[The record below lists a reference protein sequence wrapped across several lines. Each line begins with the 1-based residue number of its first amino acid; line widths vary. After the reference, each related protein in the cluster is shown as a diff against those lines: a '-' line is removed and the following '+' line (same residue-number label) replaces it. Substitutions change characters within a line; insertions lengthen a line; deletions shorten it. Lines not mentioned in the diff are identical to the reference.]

1 MQLGKTTV
9 AAGYLLWTAMF
20 MTDQKILISAHKYS
34 GAKEIM
40 DRVKFAYENCPMYLK
55 AGCVKYNEK
64 SIDFDNGS
72 RIWAETTTANTGRG
86 KSPSILYCL
95 DGETSF
101 ISIRSLSHNL
111 IKQISLKGLY
121 DELTITSRNFKQNND
136 YEILTPSGWKHFDGI
151 AYAGKKVTFTLV
163 LENDQKISAS
173 AGHYFFTETKKVQ
186 VHDLNVGDSIDTADG
201 LCKIIE
207 KTQNPESD
215 VYDIIEVD
223 NESHS
228 FYVNGGIVT
237 KNSDELGFVKS
248 SIEQDLWSSLT
259 PAISRGGKLIITST
273 PNGDQNLFAKLWQ
286 GANNCIDEYGNPTNV
301 GVNGFK
307 AYKALWYEHPEQDE
321 KWAQGMRQTVTEEI
335 FKREFD
341 CEFISAEE
349 TLISAQTLQNLK
361 ETEPISRQGQVR
373 WFKPIN
379 KDAIYVVS
387 LDPSLGTGSDPSA
400 IQIIE
405 ANTTTQVGEW
415 KHNKTSIQGQ
425 VKLMVEI
432 LFTLAEKLKDPM
444 NQLYYSI
451 ENNTVGEAAL
461 VCIANYGEHNIPG
474 IFLSE
479 TGKKRKGFNTTN
491 KSKLTACSKLK
502 HLIESGKLKIHS
514 QALIS
519 ELKNFVASGGSYA
532 AKAGTT
538 DDLVMSLLLAIRMI
552 QQIGS
557 YSSDLEKQMQDFDD
571 IIPPLPIF
579 MSFR

>member
-1 MQLGKTTV
+1 MTKQQDSDENQFIKPAYQKTEFKSQAELQEFMKCADQKSGYMYFLKNHFWIQHPTKGAMVFQPFDYQEGLAKNMHENRLSCNLLSRQLGKTTV

-72 RIWAETTTANTGRG
+72 RIWAETTTVNTGRG
-86 KSPSILYCL
+86 KSPSILY
-95 DGETSF
+95 
-101 ISIRSLSHNL
+101 
-111 IKQISLKGLY
+111 
-121 DELTITSRNFKQNND
+121 
-136 YEILTPSGWKHFDGI
+136 
-151 AYAGKKVTFTLV
+151 
-163 LENDQKISAS
+163 
-173 AGHYFFTETKKVQ
+173 
-186 VHDLNVGDSIDTADG
+186 
-201 LCKIIE
+201 
-207 KTQNPESD
+207 
-215 VYDIIEVD
+215 
-223 NESHS
+223 
-228 FYVNGGIVT
+228 
-237 KNSDELGFVKS
+237 SDELGFVKP

-273 PNGDQNLFAKLWQ
+273 PNGDQNLFAKIWQ
-286 GANNCIDEYGNPTNV
+286 GANNCIDEFGNPTNV
-301 GVNGFK
+301 GINGFK
-307 AYKALWYEHPEQDE
+307 AYKALWNQHPEQDE
-321 KWAQGMRQTVTEEI
+321 KWGQQMRQTVGEEI

-349 TLISAQTLQNLK
+349 TLINAQTLQNLK
-361 ETEPISRQGQVR
+361 EVEPIERQGQIR
-373 WFKPIN
+373 WYKPIN
-379 KDAIYVVS
+379 KDSIYVVS

-415 KHNKTSIQGQ
+415 KHNKTPVQGQ
-425 VKLMVEI
+425 IRLMVEI
-432 LFTLAEKLKDPM
+432 LFHIASKLKDPM

-461 VCIANYGEHNIPG
+461 VTIANYGEHNIPG

-479 TGKKRKGFNTTN
+479 TGKKRKGFNTSH
-491 KSKLTACSKLK
+491 KSKLVACSKMK

-532 AKAGTT
+532 AKSGTT

-557 YSSDLEKQMQDFDD
+557 YSSELEKQMQDYDD
-571 IIPPLPIF
+571 IIAPLPIF

>member
-1 MQLGKTTV
+1 MAKQSPDENQFIKPAYQKTEFKTQQELAEFMKCVNPISGFLYFLQTHYWIQHPTKGAMVFQPYEYQIDLARNMHENRLSINLLSRQLGKTTV
-9 AAGYLLWTAMF
+9 AAGYLLWVAMF
-20 MTDQKILISAHKYS
+20 KTDQKILVSAHKYA

-40 DRVKFAYENCPMYLK
+40 DRIKFAYENCPMYLK

-72 RIWAETTTANTGRG
+72 RIWAETTTGNTGRG
-86 KSPSILYCL
+86 KSPSIIY
-95 DGETSF
+95 
-101 ISIRSLSHNL
+101 
-111 IKQISLKGLY
+111 
-121 DELTITSRNFKQNND
+121 
-136 YEILTPSGWKHFDGI
+136 
-151 AYAGKKVTFTLV
+151 
-163 LENDQKISAS
+163 
-173 AGHYFFTETKKVQ
+173 
-186 VHDLNVGDSIDTADG
+186 
-201 LCKIIE
+201 
-207 KTQNPESD
+207 
-215 VYDIIEVD
+215 
-223 NESHS
+223 
-228 FYVNGGIVT
+228 
-237 KNSDELGFVKS
+237 SDEIAFILP

-273 PNGDQNLFAKLWQ
+273 PNGDQNLFATLWQ
-286 GANNCIDEYGNPTNV
+286 GANNCIDEYGNPTDV
-301 GVNGFK
+301 GINGFK
-307 AYKALWYEHPEQDE
+307 AFKALWNLHPEQDE
-321 KWAQGMRQTVTEEI
+321 KWAQGMRSRLGEEI

-341 CEFISAEE
+341 CDFISAEE

-361 ETEPISRQGQVR
+361 EQEPIERQGQVR

-415 KHNKTSIQGQ
+415 KHNKTSMQGQ

-461 VCIANYGEHNIPG
+461 VCISNYGEHNIPG

-502 HLIESGKLKIHS
+502 HLIESGKLKVCS

-532 AKAGTT
+532 AKSGTT
-538 DDLVMSLLLAIRMI
+538 DDLVMSLLLAVRMI

-557 YSSDLEKQMQDFDD
+557 YSSELEKQMQDFDD
-571 IIPPLPIF
+571 IIAPLPIF